1 MSWMSEMARLS
12 SGIGRPW
19 LSGGSNTDLSVTDRL
34 IEIVDNSLHTLI
46 CPVETEQ
53 NRSLL
58 GVRYDFCGQ
67 GYGSFVVVVG
77 QINHQYGRL
86 GCPASLLLGHATAP
100 LDRANV

>member
-1 MSWMSEMARLS
+1 MSEMARLS

-19 LSGGSNTDLSVTDRL
+19 LSGGSVTELSVPDRL

-53 NRSLL
+53 SRSLL
-58 GVRYDFCGQ
+58 SRTYDFCGQ
-67 GYGSFVVVVG
+67 GYRSFVVVVG

-86 GCPASLLLGHATAP
+86 GAP
-100 LDRANV
+100 HPYC

>member
-1 MSWMSEMARLS
+1 MSGMSEMARLS

-19 LSGGSNTDLSVTDRL
+19 LSGGSTTELSVTDCL
-34 IEIVDNSLHTLI
+34 IEIVDDSLHTLI

-58 GVRYDFCGQ
+58 SGTYDFCGQ

-77 QINHQYGRL
+77 
-86 GCPASLLLGHATAP
+86 
-100 LDRANV
+100 

>member
-1 MSWMSEMARLS
+1 MARLS

-19 LSGGSNTDLSVTDRL
+19 LSGGSITELSVTDCL
-34 IEIVDNSLHTLI
+34 IEIVDDSLHTLI

-58 GVRYDFCGQ
+58 GGRAIFAARDQ

-86 GCPASLLLGHATAP
+86 GAP
-100 LDRANV
+100 HPYC